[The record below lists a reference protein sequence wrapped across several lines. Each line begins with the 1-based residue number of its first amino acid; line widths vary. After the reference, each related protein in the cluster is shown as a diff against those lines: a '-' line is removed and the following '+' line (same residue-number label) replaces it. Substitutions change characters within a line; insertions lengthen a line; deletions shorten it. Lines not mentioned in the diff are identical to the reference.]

1 MAKIG
6 LVTGS
11 FDPVTNGHLDIIARA
26 SKLFD
31 TLYVGILY
39 NQNKS
44 GLFTIAERKQMIEE
58 AVANF
63 SNVKVVTA
71 QDSLAVD
78 VARELK
84 KRGAKNIYMM
94 SAYSLFTKGV
104 DVFDK
109 AYDEGLFTR
118 LYTTNLSYVPKD
130 VLKRKWIYQADCS
143 EYVAKIIYTYYMGK
157 SISPLLEYRSKILED
172 FARN

>member
-63 SNVKVVTA
+63 SNVKVVMA

-78 VARELK
+78 VARELHAGYLVRGIRDAKDFEYEASMDFFNHHLANDIESVYLLTAPDWRYVSSSRVRELMHFRADISAFVPESVVK
-84 KRGAKNIYMM
+84 KVEEK
-94 SAYSLFTKGV
+94 
-104 DVFDK
+104 
-109 AYDEGLFTR
+109 YD
-118 LYTTNLSYVPKD
+118 N
-130 VLKRKWIYQADCS
+130 LKRI
-143 EYVAKIIYTYYMGK
+143 
-157 SISPLLEYRSKILED
+157 
-172 FARN
+172 

>member
-11 FDPVTNGHLDIIARA
+11 FDPVTKGHLDIIARA
-26 SKLFD
+26 SRLFD

-39 NQNKS
+39 NRNKS
-44 GLFTIAERKQMIEE
+44 GLFTIAERKQMLEE
-58 AVANF
+58 AVEPY

-84 KRGAKNIYMM
+84 AGYLVRGIRDAKDLEYEASMDFFNHHLANDIESVYLLTSPEWHYVSSSRVRELMHFHSDI
-94 SAYSLFTKGV
+94 SAFVPNSVVKKV
-104 DVFDK
+104 EEK
-109 AYDEGLFTR
+109 YD
-118 LYTTNLSYVPKD
+118 N
-130 VLKRKWIYQADCS
+130 LKRI
-143 EYVAKIIYTYYMGK
+143 
-157 SISPLLEYRSKILED
+157 
-172 FARN
+172 